1 MSQNGD
7 QMTATII
14 LRKEE
19 YQVKHGMTIRMA
31 LKKLEI
37 QSEAV
42 IPTKDGELLTDD
54 ELIQEDDI
62 IKLISVISGG

>member
-1 MSQNGD
+1 
-7 QMTATII
+7 MTAKVI
-14 LRKEE
+14 LRKKE
-19 YQVKHGMTIRMA
+19 YQIKHGMTIRMA

-54 ELIQEDDI
+54 EFIQEGDV
-62 IKLISVISGG
+62 IKLVSVISGG

>member
-1 MSQNGD
+1 
-7 QMTATII
+7 MTTKII
-14 LRKEE
+14 FRKKE

-54 ELIQEDDI
+54 ELIQEGDV
-62 IKLISVISGG
+62 IKLVSVISGG